1 MKVILL
7 ANARSGSRSLYNFIG
22 HHLRKINKKYISLHE
37 PFNYSPK
44 LTELQESIKNIESIK
59 GKNNILIKS
68 LMQDQYPYE
77 SFRTWEEYIK
87 WVFEYFDKIILL
99 DRKDKIKQCESVFYH
114 TKINNRISINY
125 TWHTPKVYNLTNED
139 TDGVQSLIKPF
150 ENSGKK
156 MLEYSNIYNV
166 PIFYYE
172 DIFLDKN
179 KNLIKEL
186 LNYLNISEIEPK
198 AYNEWI
204 DNEYKVVRIDKK
216 TNNLI

>member
-7 ANARSGSRSLYNFIG
+7 ANARSGSHSLFNFIG
-22 HHLRKINKKYISLHE
+22 SHLRKINKKYITLHE
-37 PFNYSPK
+37 PFNDSPK
-44 LTELQESIKNIESIK
+44 FAGIQEHIKNIESIK
-59 GKNNILIKS
+59 GKDNILIKS

-77 SFRTWEEYIK
+77 SFQTWEEYIK
-87 WVFEYFDKIILL
+87 WVFEYFDKIIFL

-114 TKINNRISINY
+114 TKINEKISINY

-139 TDGVQSLIKPF
+139 TNGVQSLVEHF

-156 MLEYSNIYNV
+156 MLEYSNMYNV

-179 KNLIKEL
+179 KDVIKKL
-186 LNYLNISEIEPK
+186 LNYLTISEINPK

-204 DNEYKVVRIDKK
+204 DNQYKIVRIDKK